1 MVLIED
7 QMQSLKTSNLES
19 LPCSIG
25 VLSLVNL
32 LLGLFSHPPNHQ
44 GSPFDV
50 IVVPQ
55 VVSLSLLLH
64 AVQYGHRGHKVHHLP
79 SGQEVKVGPA
89 VPASIAIAGE
99 AQGWLRSLFSLS
111 WLNGRES

>member
-1 MVLIED
+1 LATAPNSMVAVMWKEA
-7 QMQSLKTSNLES
+7 QEAQFGSMPKPE
-19 LPCSIG
+19 
-25 VLSLVNL
+25 
-32 LLGLFSHPPNHQ
+32 FSHPPNHQ